1 MSFSIVKWWHE
12 VDSGIHLLL
21 VGGVCSTYHTS
32 HTSLEALPI
41 VSSLLPT
48 LNSLLVKCI
57 FYQKHL
63 QEVVACSIW
72 PINSSFSCVVIIAL
86 SSKASLFDCVV
97 TSQNS
102 NVLLFLVTSLLHG
115 LCASSTSNKIIL
127 CYWLEQINM
136 CHWEIMA
143 LSDVLRTY
151 T

>member
-12 VDSGIHLLL
+12 VDLGIHLLL

-72 PINSSFSCVVIIAL
+72 PINSSFSCVVIAL

-97 TSQNS
+97 SSQNS

>member
-72 PINSSFSCVVIIAL
+72 PINSSFSCVVIAL

-143 LSDVLRTY
+143 LSDVLRTH